1 MEDIVSEL
9 AAQALSQIAENHT
22 ISNDNAEERPIT
34 IGESI
39 AAQIDNV
46 RTITST
52 DLETARQEF
61 MSALEEAANTANT
74 NTTDTSVPP
83 NTFGGILTPVGD
95 VEELIRACDLLR
107 RGEATIYRDTLED
120 TNYFVYNVLIEHNNG
135 NRRISYWIN
144 RYWHD
149 RLVEAAASAPSSE
162 VEIEEPEEE
171 EEEESNE
178 EIEETVHHEIPENSQ
193 TLTVDETTSRFSGAI
208 WYSAIQKK
216 VIVLAG
222 VGGIGSYVG
231 FLLGRLKPESLFI
244 YDPDIVEAVNMSGQ
258 LYGRDD
264 IGSSKV
270 FSLSR
275 MVSKY
280 ADYNR
285 IVAFQER
292 FTAESEPADI
302 MICGFDN
309 MAARKVFYR
318 KWLLHI
324 SNKPKEERKNCL
336 FIDGR
341 LAAEE
346 FQVFAIQGD
355 DVRAQRTYEDKWLFS
370 DYQAEETICSYKQ
383 TTFMANMIASVMV
396 NIFVNFVANECDPL
410 VPRDVPFLTSYTADT
425 MFFKVEM

>member
-22 ISNDNAEERPIT
+22 ISNDNAEERPIA
-34 IGESI
+34 IGEGI

-61 MSALEEAANTANT
+61 MSALEEAANARTLYAP
-74 NTTDTSVPP
+74 VPP
-83 NTFGGILTPVGD
+83 NTFGGSFTPVGD
-95 VEELIRACDLLR
+95 AEELTEACNLLG
-107 RGEATIYRDTLED
+107 RGEGIIITDSLED
-120 TNYFVYNVLIEHNNG
+120 SANSVYHVEIRLSGGSIL
-135 NRRISYWIN
+135 SYWVN

-149 RLVEAAASAPSSE
+149 RLAESAFG
-162 VEIEEPEEE
+162 PEEE
-171 EEEESNE
+171 SEEESNE

-216 VIVLAG
+216 TVILAG

-275 MVSKY
+275 MVNKY

-285 IVAFQER
+285 IVAFQEM

-396 NIFVNFVANECDPL
+396 NIFVNFVANECAPL
-410 VPRDVPFLTSYTADT
+410 VPRDVPFMTSYTADT

>member
-1 MEDIVSEL
+1 MEDVVSEL

-34 IGESI
+34 IGEGI

-52 DLETARQEF
+52 DLETARQF
-61 MSALEEAANTANT
+61 MAALEDAVSDPIT
-74 NTTDTSVPP
+74 P
-83 NTFGGILTPVGD
+83 NTFEGSFSPVGSI
-95 VEELIRACDLLR
+95 EELTEACDLLR
-107 RGEATIYRDTLED
+107 SGVATIRTDILVDERNVVFHVTLNIESD
-120 TNYFVYNVLIEHNNG
+120 ESHPNYP
-135 NRRISYWIN
+135 SYWVN

-149 RLVEAAASAPSSE
+149 RLTEAAFG
-162 VEIEEPEEE
+162 PEEE
-171 EEEESNE
+171 SEEESNE
-178 EIEETVHHEIPENSQ
+178 EIEEIIHHEIPENSQ
-193 TLTVDETTSRFSGAI
+193 TLTVDETTSRFSGAV
-208 WYSAIQKK
+208 WYEAIQKK
-216 VIVLAG
+216 IIVLAG
-222 VGGIGSYVG
+222 IGGIGSYCA

-264 IGSSKV
+264 IGSPKV
-270 FSLSR
+270 ASLSR
-275 MVSKY
+275 MVSRY

-292 FTAESEPADI
+292 FTTESEPADI

-309 MAARKVFYR
+309 MEARKIFYR
-318 KWLLHI
+318 KWFIHVH
-324 SNKPKEERKNCL
+324 SKSEEEKKNCL

-355 DVRAQRTYEDKWLFS
+355 DRRAQHAYESKWLFS
-370 DYQAEETICSYKQ
+370 DHQAEETVCSYKQ

-396 NIFVNFVANECDPL
+396 NVFVNFVANECNPL
-410 VPRDVPFLTSYTADT
+410 VPRDVPFMTSYTADT

>member
-9 AAQALSQIAENHT
+9 AAQTLSQIAENHT
-22 ISNDNAEERPIT
+22 ISNDNAEERPIA
-34 IGESI
+34 IGEGI
-39 AAQIDNV
+39 VAQIDNV

-61 MSALEEAANTANT
+61 MSALEEAANT
-74 NTTDTSVPP
+74 DTPDAPIPP
-83 NTFGGILTPVGD
+83 NTFEGSFAPVGN
-95 VEELIRACDLLR
+95 VEELTEACNLLG
-107 RGEATIYRDTLED
+107 RGEGVIVTDRLSDSA
-120 TNYFVYNVLIEHNNG
+120 NSVYHVEIRLSGGDIL
-135 NRRISYWIN
+135 SYWVN

-149 RLVEAAASAPSSE
+149 RLAESAFG
-162 VEIEEPEEE
+162 PEEE
-171 EEEESNE
+171 SEEESNE
-178 EIEETVHHEIPENSQ
+178 EIEETVHHEIPENSR

-208 WYSAIQKK
+208 WYEAIQKK
-216 VIVLAG
+216 TIILAG

-285 IVAFQER
+285 IVALQER

-309 MAARKVFYR
+309 MAARKVFYNR
-318 KWLLHI
+318 WLLYVV
-324 SNKPKEERKNCL
+324 NKPKEERKNCL

-355 DVRAQRTYEDKWLFS
+355 DVRAQRTYEDNWLFS

-410 VPRDVPFLTSYTADT
+410 VPRDVPFMTSYTADT

>member
-22 ISNDNAEERPIT
+22 ISNDNAEERPIA
-34 IGESI
+34 IGEGI

-52 DLETARQEF
+52 DWETARQEF
-61 MSALEEAANTANT
+61 MSALEEAANA
-74 NTTDTSVPP
+74 DTLDAPVPP
-83 NTFGGILTPVGD
+83 NTFEGVYTPVGD
-95 VEELIRACDLLR
+95 VEQLTEACDLLG
-107 RGEATIYRDTLED
+107 RGEGIITTDSLED
-120 TNYFVYNVLIEHNNG
+120 SANSVHHVEIRLSGGYIL
-135 NRRISYWIN
+135 SYWVN

-149 RLVEAAASAPSSE
+149 RLTEATFG
-162 VEIEEPEEE
+162 PEGR
-171 EEEESNE
+171 ESNE
-178 EIEETVHHEIPENSQ
+178 EVEETVHHEIPENSQ

-216 VIVLAG
+216 TVILAG
-222 VGGIGSYVG
+222 VGGIGSYIG

-292 FTAESEPADI
+292 FTEESEPADI

-355 DVRAQRTYEDKWLFS
+355 DVRAQRIYEDKWLFS
-370 DYQAEETICSYKQ
+370 DYQAEETVCSYKQ

-396 NIFVNFVANECDPL
+396 NIFVNFVANECGPL
-410 VPRDVPFLTSYTADT
+410 VPRDVPFMTSYTADT

>member
-1 MEDIVSEL
+1 M
-9 AAQALSQIAENHT
+9 
-22 ISNDNAEERPIT
+22 
-34 IGESI
+34 
-39 AAQIDNV
+39 
-46 RTITST
+46 
-52 DLETARQEF
+52 
-61 MSALEEAANTANT
+61 
-74 NTTDTSVPP
+74 
-83 NTFGGILTPVGD
+83 
-95 VEELIRACDLLR
+95 
-107 RGEATIYRDTLED
+107 
-120 TNYFVYNVLIEHNNG
+120 
-135 NRRISYWIN
+135 
-144 RYWHD
+144 
-149 RLVEAAASAPSSE
+149 
-162 VEIEEPEEE
+162 
-171 EEEESNE
+171 
-178 EIEETVHHEIPENSQ
+178 
-193 TLTVDETTSRFSGAI
+193 
-208 WYSAIQKK
+208 
-216 VIVLAG
+216 
-222 VGGIGSYVG
+222 
-231 FLLGRLKPESLFI
+231 FI
-244 YDPDIVEAVNMSGQ
+244 YDPDVVETVNMSGQ

-270 FSLSR
+270 ASLSR

-285 IVAFQER
+285 IVAFQEM

-309 MAARKVFYR
+309 MVARKVFYR

-324 SNKPKEERKNCL
+324 NNKPKEERKNCL

-396 NIFVNFVANECDPL
+396 NIFVNFVANECGPL

>member
-9 AAQALSQIAENHT
+9 AAQTLSQIAENHT

-34 IGESI
+34 IGEGI

-74 NTTDTSVPP
+74 NTTDTPVPP
-83 NTFGGILTPVGD
+83 NTFEGNLTPIGN
-95 VEELIRACDLLR
+95 VEDLTEVCNLLE
-107 RGEATIYRDTLED
+107 RGEGIITTDSLED
-120 TNYFVYNVLIEHNNG
+120 SANSVYHVEIRLSGGYILNYWV
-135 NRRISYWIN
+135 N

-208 WYSAIQKK
+208 WYEAIQKK
-216 VIVLAG
+216 TIILAG

-280 ADYNR
+280 ADFNR

-292 FTAESEPADI
+292 FTQESEPADI

-309 MAARKVFYR
+309 MAARKVFYNR
-318 KWLLHI
+318 WLFYVA
-324 SNKPKEERKNCL
+324 SKPKEERKNCL

-355 DVRAQRTYEDKWLFS
+355 DIRAQRTYEDKWLFS
-370 DYQAEETICSYKQ
+370 DSQAEETICSYKQ

-410 VPRDVPFLTSYTADT
+410 VLRDVPFLTSYTADT

>member
-34 IGESI
+34 IGEGI

-61 MSALEEAANTANT
+61 MSALEEAANT
-74 NTTDTSVPP
+74 NTTYTPVPP
-83 NTFGGILTPVGD
+83 NTFGSSLAPVGD
-95 VEELIRACDLLR
+95 VEELTEACNLLG
-107 RGEATIYRDTLED
+107 RGEGVIINNRLADSA
-120 TNYFVYNVLIEHNNG
+120 NSVYHIEIRLSEESVL
-135 NRRISYWIN
+135 SYWVN
-144 RYWHD
+144 RYWRD

-216 VIVLAG
+216 TVILAG

-324 SNKPKEERKNCL
+324 NNKPKEERKNCL

-355 DVRAQRTYEDKWLFS
+355 DVRAQRIYEDKWLFS

>member
-9 AAQALSQIAENHT
+9 AAQALSQIAENHP
-22 ISNDNAEERPIT
+22 ISNDNAEERSIT
-34 IGESI
+34 IGEGI
-39 AAQIDNV
+39 MAQIDNV

-61 MSALEEAANTANT
+61 ISALEEAANT
-74 NTTDTSVPP
+74 DTPDTPVPP
-83 NTFGGILTPVGD
+83 NTFGGILDPVGD
-95 VEELIRACDLLR
+95 VEELTEACNLLG
-107 RGEATIYRDTLED
+107 RGEGIIITDSLADSI
-120 TNYFVYNVLIEHNNG
+120 NSVYHVEIRPSGGSIL
-135 NRRISYWIN
+135 SYWVN

-149 RLVEAAASAPSSE
+149 RLVEAGSVSPSE
-162 VEIEEPEEE
+162 VEEPEV
-171 EEEESNE
+171 EESNE

-208 WYSAIQKK
+208 WYEAIQKK
-216 VIVLAG
+216 TIILAG
-222 VGGIGSYVG
+222 VGGIGSHVG
-231 FLLGRLKPESLFI
+231 FLLGRLKPEYLFI

-258 LYGRDD
+258 LYGRYD

-280 ADYNR
+280 ADFNR

-292 FTAESEPADI
+292 FTQESEPADI

-309 MAARKVFYR
+309 MAARKVFYNR
-318 KWLLHI
+318 WLLYVA
-324 SNKPKEERKNCL
+324 NKPKEERKNCL

-370 DYQAEETICSYKQ
+370 DYQAEETVCSYKQ

>member
-9 AAQALSQIAENHT
+9 AAQTLSQIAENHT
-22 ISNDNAEERPIT
+22 ISNDNAEERPIA
-34 IGESI
+34 IGEGI

-61 MSALEEAANTANT
+61 MSALGEAANA
-74 NTTDTSVPP
+74 DTFDAPVPP
-83 NTFGGILTPVGD
+83 NIFESSLVPVGN
-95 VEELIRACDLLR
+95 VEDLTEACNLLG
-107 RGEATIYRDTLED
+107 RGEGVIINNRLADSA
-120 TNYFVYNVLIEHNNG
+120 NSVYHIEIRLSEESVL
-135 NRRISYWIN
+135 SYWVN

-149 RLVEAAASAPSSE
+149 RLVEAVASASSSE
-162 VEIEEPEEE
+162 VEEPEE

-216 VIVLAG
+216 TVILAG

-244 YDPDIVEAVNMSGQ
+244 YDPDIVETVNMSGQ

-280 ADYNR
+280 ADFNR

-292 FTAESEPADI
+292 FTQESEPADI

-309 MAARKVFYR
+309 MAARKVFYNR
-318 KWLLHI
+318 WLLYVA
-324 SNKPKEERKNCL
+324 SKPKEERKNCL

-370 DYQAEETICSYKQ
+370 DYQAEETVCSYKQ

>member
-9 AAQALSQIAENHT
+9 AAQTLSQIAENHT

-34 IGESI
+34 IGEGI

-74 NTTDTSVPP
+74 NTTDTPVPP
-83 NTFGGILTPVGD
+83 NTFEGNLTPIGN
-95 VEELIRACDLLR
+95 VEDLTEVCNLLE
-107 RGEATIYRDTLED
+107 RGEGIITTDSLED
-120 TNYFVYNVLIEHNNG
+120 SANSVYHVEIRLSGGYILNYWV
-135 NRRISYWIN
+135 N

-193 TLTVDETTSRFSGAI
+193 TLTVDETTSRFSSAI
-208 WYSAIQKK
+208 WYEAIQKK
-216 VIVLAG
+216 TIILAG

-231 FLLGRLKPESLFI
+231 FLLGRLKPESLFV

-280 ADYNR
+280 ADFNR

-292 FTAESEPADI
+292 FTQESEPADI

-309 MAARKVFYR
+309 MAARKVFYNR
-318 KWLLHI
+318 WLLYVA
-324 SNKPKEERKNCL
+324 NKPKEERKNCL

-370 DYQAEETICSYKQ
+370 DYQAEETVCSYKQ

-410 VPRDVPFLTSYTADT
+410 VPRDVPFMTSYTADT

>member
-22 ISNDNAEERPIT
+22 ISNDNAEERPIA
-34 IGESI
+34 IGEGI

-61 MSALEEAANTANT
+61 MSALEEAT
-74 NTTDTSVPP
+74 NTDTPDTSVPP
-83 NTFGGILTPVGD
+83 NIFGGSLEPVGD
-95 VEELIRACDLLR
+95 VEELTEACNLLG
-107 RGEATIYRDTLED
+107 RGEGIIITDSLADSI
-120 TNYFVYNVLIEHNNG
+120 NSVYHVEIRPSEG
-135 NRRISYWIN
+135 RILSYWVN
-144 RYWHD
+144 RYWHG
-149 RLVEAAASAPSSE
+149 RLVEAAFGPVEE
-162 VEIEEPEEE
+162 V
-171 EEEESNE
+171 EEESNE

-208 WYSAIQKK
+208 WYEAIQKK
-216 VIVLAG
+216 TIILAG

-280 ADYNR
+280 ADFNR

-292 FTAESEPADI
+292 FTQESEPADI

-309 MAARKVFYR
+309 MAARKVFYNR
-318 KWLLHI
+318 WLLYVA
-324 SNKPKEERKNCL
+324 NKPKEERKNCL

-355 DVRAQRTYEDKWLFS
+355 DIRAQRTYEDKWLFS
-370 DYQAEETICSYKQ
+370 DYQAEETVCSYKQ

>member
-9 AAQALSQIAENHT
+9 AAQTLSQIAENHT
-22 ISNDNAEERPIT
+22 ISNDNAEERPIA
-34 IGESI
+34 IGEGI

-46 RTITST
+46 RTITLT
-52 DLETARQEF
+52 DLGTARQEF
-61 MSALEEAANTANT
+61 MSALEDAVSAP
-74 NTTDTSVPP
+74 VPP
-83 NTFGGILTPVGD
+83 NTFEGELYPVGN
-95 VEELIRACDLLR
+95 VEELTRACGLLR
-107 RGEATIYRDTLED
+107 RGEATIYSDTLED
-120 TNYFVYNVLIEHNNG
+120 TEHAVYNVTLNVEG
-135 NRRISYWIN
+135 YRGTSYWVN

-149 RLVEAAASAPSSE
+149 RLVEAVATSSSE
-162 VEIEEPEEE
+162 VG

-178 EIEETVHHEIPENSQ
+178 EIEETVHYEIPENSQ

-216 VIVLAG
+216 TVILAG
-222 VGGIGSYVG
+222 VGGIGSYIG

-270 FSLSR
+270 ASLSR

-292 FTAESEPADI
+292 FTEESEPADI

-309 MAARKVFYR
+309 MAARKIFYNR
-318 KWLLHI
+318 WLFYVA
-324 SNKPKEERKNCL
+324 SKPKEERKNCL

-355 DVRAQRTYEDKWLFS
+355 DIRAQRTYEDKWLFLDS
-370 DYQAEETICSYKQ
+370 QAEETICSYKQ

>member
-1 MEDIVSEL
+1 MEDIGNEL

-22 ISNDNAEERPIT
+22 ISNDNTEERPIA
-34 IGESI
+34 IGEGI
-39 AAQIDNV
+39 AAQIDN
-46 RTITST
+46 IAPNIST
-52 DLETARQEF
+52 D
-61 MSALEEAANTANT
+61 
-74 NTTDTSVPP
+74 DTSIPL
-83 NTFGGILTPVGD
+83 NIFEGDLIPVGS
-95 VEELIRACDLLR
+95 VEDLLTACVQLR
-107 RGEATIYRDTLED
+107 RGEAVIN
-120 TNYFVYNVLIEHNNG
+120 TNNEVDAINQVYNISLSVRGRQIA
-135 NRRISYWIN
+135 SYWVN

-149 RLVEAAASAPSSE
+149 RLTEAAFVIE
-162 VEIEEPEEE
+162 V
-171 EEEESNE
+171 EEESNE
-178 EIEETVHHEIPENSQ
+178 GTEETVHHEIPENSQ

-208 WYSAIQKK
+208 WYDTIQKK
-216 VIVLAG
+216 TVILAG

-244 YDPDIVEAVNMSGQ
+244 YDPDIVEAANMSGQ
-258 LYGRDD
+258 LYSRDN

-270 FSLSR
+270 DSLSK
-275 MVSKY
+275 MVSRY

-285 IVAFQER
+285 IVSFQER

-309 MAARKVFYR
+309 MEARSIFYK
-318 KWLLHI
+318 KWLFHVN
-324 SNKPKEERKNCL
+324 SKPEEEKKNCL

-346 FQVFAIQGD
+346 FQVFAIQGND
-355 DVRAQRTYEDKWLFS
+355 MRAKITYETKWLFS

-396 NIFVNFVANECDPL
+396 NIFVNFVANECNPL

>member
-9 AAQALSQIAENHT
+9 AAQTLSQIAENHT

-34 IGESI
+34 IGEGI
-39 AAQIDNV
+39 VAQIDNV

-74 NTTDTSVPP
+74 NTTDTPVPP
-83 NTFGGILTPVGD
+83 NTFGGSFEPVGD
-95 VEELIRACDLLR
+95 VEELTEACNLLG
-107 RGEATIYRDTLED
+107 RGEGTIVTDSLADSINSVYYVEIRPSGGITL
-120 TNYFVYNVLIEHNNG
+120 
-135 NRRISYWIN
+135 SYWVN

-149 RLVEAAASAPSSE
+149 RLTEAAFG
-162 VEIEEPEEE
+162 PEEE
-171 EEEESNE
+171 SEEESNE

-208 WYSAIQKK
+208 WYSTIQKK
-216 VIVLAG
+216 TVILAG

-264 IGSSKV
+264 IGASKV

-285 IVAFQER
+285 IVTFQER

-324 SNKPKEERKNCL
+324 NNKPKEERKNCL

>member
-34 IGESI
+34 IGEGI
-39 AAQIDNV
+39 VAQIDNV

-61 MSALEEAANTANT
+61 MSALEDAVSAP
-74 NTTDTSVPP
+74 VPP
-83 NTFGGILTPVGD
+83 NTAGSVSP
-95 VEELIRACDLLR
+95 
-107 RGEATIYRDTLED
+107 
-120 TNYFVYNVLIEHNNG
+120 
-135 NRRISYWIN
+135 
-144 RYWHD
+144 
-149 RLVEAAASAPSSE
+149 SE
-162 VEIEEPEEE
+162 VEES

-208 WYSAIQKK
+208 WYEAIQKK
-216 VIVLAG
+216 TIILAG

-280 ADYNR
+280 ADFNR

-292 FTAESEPADI
+292 FTQESEPADI

-309 MAARKVFYR
+309 MAARKVFYNR
-318 KWLLHI
+318 WLLYVA
-324 SNKPKEERKNCL
+324 NKPKEERKNCL

-355 DVRAQRTYEDKWLFS
+355 DIRAQRTYEDKWLFS
-370 DYQAEETICSYKQ
+370 DYQAEETVCSYKQ
-383 TTFMANMIASVMV
+383 TTFIANMIASVMV

>member
-34 IGESI
+34 IGEGI

-61 MSALEEAANTANT
+61 LSALEEAANT
-74 NTTDTSVPP
+74 NTTDTPVPP
-83 NTFGGILTPVGD
+83 NTFGGSFEPIGD
-95 VEELIRACDLLR
+95 VEELTEACNLLGRDEGTIVTDNLADSINSVYHVEIRPSGGSIL
-107 RGEATIYRDTLED
+107 
-120 TNYFVYNVLIEHNNG
+120 
-135 NRRISYWIN
+135 SYWVN

-149 RLVEAAASAPSSE
+149 RLTEAAFG
-162 VEIEEPEEE
+162 PEEE
-171 EEEESNE
+171 S
-178 EIEETVHHEIPENSQ
+178 EETVHHEIPENSQ

-216 VIVLAG
+216 TVILAG

-280 ADYNR
+280 ADFNR

-324 SNKPKEERKNCL
+324 NNKPKEERKNCL

-355 DVRAQRTYEDKWLFS
+355 DVRAQRIYEDKWLFS
-370 DYQAEETICSYKQ
+370 DYQAEETVCSYKQ

>member
-9 AAQALSQIAENHT
+9 AAQALGQIVE
-22 ISNDNAEERPIT
+22 SNDNTE
-34 IGESI
+34 ESI
-39 AAQIDNV
+39 VIP
-46 RTITST
+46 S
-52 DLETARQEF
+52 
-61 MSALEEAANTANT
+61 
-74 NTTDTSVPP
+74 
-83 NTFGGILTPVGD
+83 NTFEGNLSPIGN
-95 VEELIRACDLLR
+95 VEELTEACNLLR
-107 RGEATIYRDTLED
+107 RGEGTIVTDSLADSINSVYHVEIRPSGGSTL
-120 TNYFVYNVLIEHNNG
+120 
-135 NRRISYWIN
+135 SYWVN

-149 RLVEAAASAPSSE
+149 RLIEATFGP
-162 VEIEEPEEE
+162 
-171 EEEESNE
+171 EEESNE

-216 VIVLAG
+216 TVILAG

-270 FSLSR
+270 ASLSR
-275 MVSKY
+275 MVSRY
-280 ADYNR
+280 ADYSR

-292 FTAESEPADI
+292 FTLTSEPADI

-309 MAARKVFYR
+309 MEARKVFYNR
-318 KWLLHI
+318 WLLHLH
-324 SNKPKEERKNCL
+324 SKSEEERKNCL

-355 DVRAQRTYEDKWLFS
+355 DGRAQCTYENKWLFS

-396 NIFVNFVANECDPL
+396 NIFVNFVANECNPL
-410 VPRDVPFLTSYTADT
+410 VPRDIPFLTSYTADT

>member
-1 MEDIVSEL
+1 
-9 AAQALSQIAENHT
+9 
-22 ISNDNAEERPIT
+22 
-34 IGESI
+34 
-39 AAQIDNV
+39 
-46 RTITST
+46 
-52 DLETARQEF
+52 
-61 MSALEEAANTANT
+61 
-74 NTTDTSVPP
+74 
-83 NTFGGILTPVGD
+83 
-95 VEELIRACDLLR
+95 
-107 RGEATIYRDTLED
+107 
-120 TNYFVYNVLIEHNNG
+120 
-135 NRRISYWIN
+135 
-144 RYWHD
+144 
-149 RLVEAAASAPSSE
+149 
-162 VEIEEPEEE
+162 
-171 EEEESNE
+171 
-178 EIEETVHHEIPENSQ
+178 
-193 TLTVDETTSRFSGAI
+193 
-208 WYSAIQKK
+208 
-216 VIVLAG
+216 
-222 VGGIGSYVG
+222 
-231 FLLGRLKPESLFI
+231 
-244 YDPDIVEAVNMSGQ
+244 MSGQ

-270 FSLSR
+270 GSLSR
-275 MVSKY
+275 MVNKY

-324 SNKPKEERKNCL
+324 NNKSKEERKNCL

-355 DVRAQRTYEDKWLFS
+355 DVRTRRIYEDKWLFS
-370 DYQAEETICSYKQ
+370 DYQAEETVCSYKQ

-396 NIFVNFVANECDPL
+396 NIFVNFVANECDLL